1 LALKGSSTETAASPL
16 EPLIGK
22 MVPGGVLYMGKVL
35 VLELFWFARSS
46 KFPDFEEKMG
56 LGVYVRKG
64 LVGDFSEAK
73 KIFSTLPS
81 RSKKFSYCP
90 NDLSNDSQGQTYML
104 YDRTSLEKH
113 PEKKNL
119 RKILFIL
126 SKIPTNQKPRLVRRK
141 RDRWH

>member
-1 LALKGSSTETAASPL
+1 
-16 EPLIGK
+16 
-22 MVPGGVLYMGKVL
+22 MVPGGVLYRGKL
-35 VLELFWFARSS
+35 LALELLWFARSP
-46 KFPDFEEKMG
+46 KFPDFEGKMG
-56 LGVYVRKG
+56 LGTYVRTG

-73 KIFSTLPS
+73 KIFRFSTLPS

-90 NDLSNDSQGQTYML
+90 NDLSNDSRGHSYML

-119 RKILFIL
+119 RKILFLL